1 MIDTHKIFK
10 RLTEAGVSEAE
21 AQVLVETAHELDDSP
36 TRGDLKELAAT
47 NAQTWRFFGIMGLM
61 AALILG
67 GMYFLL
73 SDIKKDIREIRN
85 RVAELKP

>member
-47 NAQTWRFFGIMGLM
+47 NAQTWRFFGIM